1 MENFD
6 LRKYLAE
13 NKLLKEAT
21 EIPDWLKGKL
31 EDVHTKPGQGS
42 IFSKDINNVVKA
54 TQMLIDKTDSKKID
68 QIANSTGTLTFKSPG
83 IGYNLVLPIEDAKQ
97 LPNAKQGEVEK
108 IEGPNKIKVPSIT
121 TSAPLTDPKFKTDEL
136 TIIVRPKK
144 DDSGKVLEGE
154 YIVLSVFPGDPDIPR
169 ASEWNGKYAV
179 IIPGQK
185 VNESISTL
193 NEVVDDKK
201 FEEMIYDKYL
211 EMEGKETEGGE
222 EFDEVN
228 EEEPG
233 RAAEIIS
240 IEVEK
245 ELNKMPNKGE
255 YKEFEIESEVYFGDK
270 KVGFVLIGKYPE
282 GDTEPVAKY
291 DYEL

>member
-1 MENFD
+1 
-6 LRKYLAE
+6 
-13 NKLLKEAT
+13 
-21 EIPDWLKGKL
+21 
-31 EDVHTKPGQGS
+31 
-42 IFSKDINNVVKA
+42 
-54 TQMLIDKTDSKKID
+54 
-68 QIANSTGTLTFKSPG
+68 
-83 IGYNLVLPIEDAKQ
+83 
-97 LPNAKQGEVEK
+97 
-108 IEGPNKIKVPSIT
+108 
-121 TSAPLTDPKFKTDEL
+121 
-136 TIIVRPKK
+136 
-144 DDSGKVLEGE
+144 
-154 YIVLSVFPGDPDIPR
+154 LSVFSGDPDIPR

-185 VNESISTL
+185 VNESILTL

-282 GDTEPVAKY
+282 GDTEPVAEY